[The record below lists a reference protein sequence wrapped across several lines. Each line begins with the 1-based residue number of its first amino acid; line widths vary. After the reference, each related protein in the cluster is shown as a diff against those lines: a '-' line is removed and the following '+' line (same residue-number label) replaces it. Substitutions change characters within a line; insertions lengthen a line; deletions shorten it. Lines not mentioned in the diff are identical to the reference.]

1 MFIFRQASIFV
12 RYKKLY
18 QYNTINYYILYSNF
32 IIMVSKFDEI
42 PWNEIIKKEAR
53 GIDDADYGEIQS
65 VDSEYVLTQK
75 GIIDK
80 EFFSFPKNLAQ
91 GYDGDRVWFKVT
103 EEEARNSYM
112 QSQNVNLLAQGDSSS
127 NNIETETSDN
137 ANSLSSTKE
146 EEEESIPLMA
156 EKLDITKTEVVDEV
170 IITKEPVKDTK
181 TEQIPV
187 MHEELTIEIRPVTN
201 DPSSSSS
208 SYNNDSIE
216 QKKEILNPV
225 ENKINIRIPLKREEV
240 EVSRTPYVKEEI
252 VVKKKPVTET
262 RTVTEEIITEKV
274 KDPQV

>member
-1 MFIFRQASIFV
+1 M
-12 RYKKLY
+12 
-18 QYNTINYYILYSNF
+18 LYSDF
-32 IIMVSKFDEI
+32 INMVSKFDEI

-53 GIDDADYGEIQS
+53 GIDDADFGKIQS
-65 VDSEYVLTQK
+65 VDPEYVLTQK

-112 QSQNVNLLAQGDSSS
+112 QSQNVDLLDQGDSSS
-127 NNIETETSDN
+127 NNIETETTYD
-137 ANSLSSTKE
+137 NSLSTTKTE
-146 EEEESIPLMA
+146 EEKIIPLMA
-156 EKLDITKTEVVDEV
+156 EKLDIAKTEVVDEV

-201 DPSSSSS
+201 DQSSNI
-208 SYNNDSIE
+208 NNNNTSNE
-216 QKKEILNPV
+216 ENEILKPV
-225 ENKINIRIPLKREEV
+225 ENKTHIRIPLKREEV

-252 VVKKKPVTET
+252 VVKKKPVSET
-262 RTVTEEIITEKV
+262 QTVTEELVSEKIV
-274 KDPQV
+274 DPQI

>member
-1 MFIFRQASIFV
+1 MG
-12 RYKKLY
+12 
-18 QYNTINYYILYSNF
+18 
-32 IIMVSKFDEI
+32 SKSDEI
-42 PWNEIIKKEAR
+42 PWNKIIKKEAR
-53 GIDDADYGEIQS
+53 GIDNADFGEIQS
-65 VDSEYVLTQK
+65 VYPDHVITQK

-80 EFFSFPKNLAQ
+80 EIFSFPTNLVQ
-91 GYDGDRVWFKVT
+91 GDDGDRVWFKVT

-112 QSQNVNLLAQGDSSS
+112 QSQNVNLLDQGDSSI
-127 NNIETETSDN
+127 NKIETETTYD
-137 ANSLSSTKE
+137 NSLSNTKTE
-146 EEEESIPLMA
+146 VIPLTA
-156 EKLDITKTEVVDEV
+156 EKLDIAKTEVEDEV

-201 DPSSSSS
+201 NQSSLLSS
-208 SYNNDSIE
+208 NNNYHTSHE
-216 QKKEILNPV
+216 ENEILKPV
-225 ENKINIRIPLKREEV
+225 ENKTNIRIPLKREEV

>member
-1 MFIFRQASIFV
+1 
-12 RYKKLY
+12 
-18 QYNTINYYILYSNF
+18 
-32 IIMVSKFDEI
+32 MVSKFDEI

-53 GIDDADYGEIQS
+53 GIDDADFGEIQS

-91 GYDGDRVWFKVT
+91 GYDGDRVWFKLT

-112 QSQNVNLLAQGDSSS
+112 QSQNVNLLDQGYSSR

-137 ANSLSSTKE
+137 DNSLSNTKE
-146 EEEESIPLMA
+146 EEQEKIIPLMT
-156 EKLDITKTEVVDEV
+156 EKLDIAKTEVVDEV

-201 DPSSSSS
+201 DPSSLSSS
-208 SYNNDSIE
+208 SYNNNSME
-216 QKKEILNPV
+216 QKKEILKPV
-225 ENKINIRIPLKREEV
+225 ENKTNIRIPLKREEI

-262 RTVTEEIITEKV
+262 RTVSEEIITEKV
-274 KDPQV
+274 EDPPV

>member
-1 MFIFRQASIFV
+1 
-12 RYKKLY
+12 
-18 QYNTINYYILYSNF
+18 
-32 IIMVSKFDEI
+32 MVSKFDEI

-53 GIDDADYGEIQS
+53 GIDNSDFGEIQS

-80 EFFSFPKNLAQ
+80 EFFSFPKNFAQ

-103 EEEARNSYM
+103 EEEARNSYL
-112 QSQNVNLLAQGDSSS
+112 QNPPNIKLDQGESS
-127 NNIETETSDN
+127 NNMIEKTETNDDD
-137 ANSLSSTKE
+137 NSLSNTKE
-146 EEEESIPLMA
+146 EEEVIPLMA
-156 EKLDITKTEVVDEV
+156 EKLDIAKTEVEDEV

-187 MHEELTIEIRPVTN
+187 MHEELTIEIRPVIN

-208 SYNNDSIE
+208 SYNNNSIE
-216 QKKEILNPV
+216 QKKEILKPV

-274 KDPQV
+274 KNPQVLINII

>member
-1 MFIFRQASIFV
+1 
-12 RYKKLY
+12 
-18 QYNTINYYILYSNF
+18 
-32 IIMVSKFDEI
+32 MVSKFDEI

-53 GIDDADYGEIQS
+53 GIDNADFGEIQS
-65 VDSEYVLTQK
+65 VDPEYVLTQK

-91 GYDGDRVWFKVT
+91 GYDGDRIWFKVT

-112 QSQNVNLLAQGDSSS
+112 QSQNVNLLDQGDSSS
-127 NNIETETSDN
+127 NNIETETTYD
-137 ANSLSSTKE
+137 NSLSNTKTE
-146 EEEESIPLMA
+146 EEKIIPLMA
-156 EKLDITKTEVVDEV
+156 EKLDIAKTEVEDEV

-187 MHEELTIEIRPVTN
+187 MHEELTIEIRPVTK

-208 SYNNDSIE
+208 NNNNSIE
-216 QKKEILNPV
+216 QEKEILKPV
-225 ENKINIRIPLKREEV
+225 ENKTNIRIPLKREEV

-274 KDPQV
+274 EDPQV

>member
-1 MFIFRQASIFV
+1 
-12 RYKKLY
+12 
-18 QYNTINYYILYSNF
+18 
-32 IIMVSKFDEI
+32 MVSKFDEI

-53 GIDDADYGEIQS
+53 GIDDADFGEIQS

-91 GYDGDRVWFKVT
+91 GYDGDIVWFKLT

-112 QSQNVNLLAQGDSSS
+112 QSQNVNLLDQDDSSS
-127 NNIETETSDN
+127 NNIETETSDDD
-137 ANSLSSTKE
+137 NSLSSTKTE
-146 EEEESIPLMA
+146 EEKIIPLMA

-187 MHEELTIEIRPVTN
+187 MHEELTIEIRPVSK
-201 DPSSSSS
+201 DQSSLSSSSS
-208 SYNNDSIE
+208 NNNTSIE
-216 QKKEILNPV
+216 QENKTLKPV
-225 ENKINIRIPLKREEV
+225 ENKIHIRIPLKREEV
-240 EVSRTPYVKEEI
+240 EVSRTPFVKEEI

-262 RTVTEEIITEKV
+262 QTVTEEIVSERIV
-274 KDPQV
+274 DSPN

>member
-1 MFIFRQASIFV
+1 
-12 RYKKLY
+12 
-18 QYNTINYYILYSNF
+18 
-32 IIMVSKFDEI
+32 MVSKFDEI

-53 GIDDADYGEIQS
+53 GIDDADFGEIQS

-80 EFFSFPKNLAQ
+80 EFFSFPKNLVQ

-112 QSQNVNLLAQGDSSS
+112 QSSKCKSSDQGDSSS
-127 NNIETETSDN
+127 NIIEKTETSDDD
-137 ANSLSSTKE
+137 NSLSNTKE
-146 EEEESIPLMA
+146 EEEIIPFMA

-170 IITKEPVKDTK
+170 IITKEPVKETK

-187 MHEELTIEIRPVTN
+187 MHEEVSIEIRPVSN

-208 SYNNDSIE
+208 SYNNNSIE
-216 QKKEILNPV
+216 QKNEILKPV
-225 ENKINIRIPLKREEV
+225 ENKTNIRIPLKREEV
-240 EVSRTPYVKEEI
+240 EVSRTAYVKEEI